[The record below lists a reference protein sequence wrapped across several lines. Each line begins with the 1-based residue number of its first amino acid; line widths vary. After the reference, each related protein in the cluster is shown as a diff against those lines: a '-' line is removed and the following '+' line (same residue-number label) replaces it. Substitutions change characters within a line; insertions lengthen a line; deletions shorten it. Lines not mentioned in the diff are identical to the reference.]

1 MTTRSTVRLS
11 TLAVGAVIALAVL
24 TTGCKKY
31 TAENDG
37 QSLGEAICDLKHSEG
52 REGTKTAAENVK
64 TQLHDIETKYSVWT
78 PAGREVM
85 DKTLENL
92 RTHAEERN
100 WAEAHKDLSAL
111 HQELSL
117 AKKSVTEIGEA
128 TIDGIHQGLDGCT
141 SE

>member
-1 MTTRSTVRLS
+1 MTTRPTFRLW
-11 TLAVGAVIALAVL
+11 TLAAGTVLALVVL

-37 QSLGEAICDLKHSEG
+37 QSLGEAICDLKHSDS
-52 REGTKTAAENVK
+52 REEAKTSAEEVK

-78 PAGREVM
+78 PAGRDVM

-117 AKKSVTEIGEA
+117 AKKSVTEIGDA
-128 TIDGIHQGLDGCT
+128 TIDGIHQGLDGCA